1 MTRQTVIGVV
11 VCAIVL
17 MSVAA
22 SVAQATVIMDATH
35 LNGSFDAPDVTG
47 SVGPTVPTGWWA
59 SGWPANNL
67 PGLADGGVD
76 AGQYLFWNNPF
87 TSPDSCYLG
96 QDKIYTI
103 AAANEKITLSYFIG
117 SPNGLGADVFARS
130 VMRLGTYGGFSY
142 VIAPYT
148 DCGHV
153 LGDSSSLQTLSY
165 ISTAADIGKPI
176 ALQFDFYRTGNSGQA
191 QLDLIT
197 VTTSPVPEPATAALA
212 VTGLI
217 ALLCYAWRKR
227 K

>member
-1 MTRQTVIGVV
+1 MTRRTLIGVAVCSLV
-11 VCAIVL
+11 V

-22 SVAQATVIMDATH
+22 SLAQAAVIMDATH

-47 SVGPTVPTGWWA
+47 SVAPTVPTGWWA
-59 SGWPANNL
+59 GGWPANNL

-96 QDKIYTI
+96 QDNIYTI
-103 AAANEKITLSYFIG
+103 TAANEKITLSYFIG

-130 VMRLGTYGGFSY
+130 LMRLGTYGAYSN
-142 VIAPYT
+142 VVAPYA

-153 LGDSSSLQTLSY
+153 LGDAGSQQTLTY
-165 ISTAADIGKPI
+165 ITTAADIGRPI
-176 ALQFDFYRTGNSGQA
+176 ALVFDFYRTGDSGQA
-191 QLDLIT
+191 QLDLVTIT
-197 VTTSPVPEPATAALA
+197 SSPVPEPATAALA